1 LSATFTLQSFK
12 GAGALDSY
20 NTVRNWFELRGLPV
34 TIPAEGRSVGTV
46 DDFYYKPGTNAIYA
60 LRVKSGLSGFKAL
73 AASAI
78 STIAPDAVT
87 VASEEMLIDESNG
100 GDLTDLPLGNNL
112 LSYRVLSESGISLS
126 PIENIVLA
134 TYPPVALRIAAFQLA
149 SGKIFSAKEVT
160 SYGRDEIFILDKVAK
175 RL

>member
-1 LSATFTLQSFK
+1 M
-12 GAGALDSY
+12 DSY
-20 NTVRNWFELRGLPV
+20 NTIRNWFDLRGLPV
-34 TIPAEGRSVGTV
+34 TIPSEGRSVGIV
-46 DDFYYKPGTNAIYA
+46 DDFYYDAGSNAIYA

-78 STIAPDAVT
+78 STIAQNAVT

-112 LSYRVLSESGISLS
+112 LSYKALSESGNSLGT
-126 PIENIVLA
+126 IENILLA
-134 TYPPVALRIAAFQLA
+134 TNPPVALRIAAFQLA
-149 SGKIFSAKEVT
+149 GGKIFSAEEVT
-160 SYGRDEIFILDKVAK
+160 SYGRGELFILDKVAK

>member
-1 LSATFTLQSFK
+1 
-12 GAGALDSY
+12 
-20 NTVRNWFELRGLPV
+20 
-34 TIPAEGRSVGTV
+34 
-46 DDFYYKPGTNAIYA
+46 
-60 LRVKSGLSGFKAL
+60 
-73 AASAI
+73 
-78 STIAPDAVT
+78 
-87 VASEEMLIDESNG
+87 
-100 GDLTDLPLGNNL
+100 
-112 LSYRVLSESGISLS
+112 LSESGISLS